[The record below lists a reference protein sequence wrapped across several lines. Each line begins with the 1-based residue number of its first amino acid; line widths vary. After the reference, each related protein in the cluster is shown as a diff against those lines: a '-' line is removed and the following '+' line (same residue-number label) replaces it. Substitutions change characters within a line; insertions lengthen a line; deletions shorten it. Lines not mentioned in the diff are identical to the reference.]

1 MSTFNRIV
9 VTLLLLALVPI
20 VTIALIAPL
29 DAVDLLRDVL
39 DEIEAQLD
47 PSPSTAQVAIMA
59 GLALLID
66 LVLIVLIYLELRSPK
81 ETSVRVQRAEGG
93 EAQIAIDSVVN
104 RVRFQVDRLPGVLE
118 VEPSIVPRRG
128 GVEVIL
134 DVEMADDG
142 RLSATIEEISA
153 ITRRVVEEEMGL
165 ELKGKPK
172 LNLRTV
178 DYSGRVLSETPQI
191 PEPAPADEAALE
203 IEPEAGGGETS
214 QQPEAEDESPSGAA
228 EGLDELDAD
237 ELDESGSTD
246 A

>member
-178 DYSGRVLSETPQI
+178 DYSGRVLSEAPQI
-191 PEPAPADEAALE
+191 PEPAPAEEAALE
-203 IEPEAGGGETS
+203 IEPEASGGETS
-214 QQPEAEDESPSGAA
+214 QQPEAEDEPPFGAA
-228 EGLDELDAD
+228 EGSDELDAD

>member
-20 VTIALIAPL
+20 VTIVLIAPL
-29 DAVDLLRDVL
+29 DAIDLLRDGL
-39 DEIEAQLD
+39 DEIESQLD
-47 PSPSTAQVAIMA
+47 PSPSTAQIAIMA

-66 LVLIVLIYLELRSPK
+66 LVLIILIYLELRSPK
-81 ETSVRVQRAEGG
+81 ETTVRVQRAEGG

-118 VEPSIVPRRG
+118 VEPTIVPRRG

-142 RLSATIEEISA
+142 KLSANIEEISVIA
-153 ITRRVVEEEMGL
+153 RRVVEEEMGL

-178 DYSGRVLSETPQI
+178 DYPGQVLDAAPRI
-191 PEPAPADEAALE
+191 PEPAPMEEAAYE
-203 IEPEAGGGETS
+203 VEPEPSAGET
-214 QQPEAEDESPSGAA
+214 PREAEAEEEPQSGAA
-228 EGLDELDAD
+228 ETSDDRDAD
-237 ELDESGSTD
+237 EVDESGSTD